1 MTGKADEDTEE
12 QAMGSRQLRRAE
24 SDRKMLRAALSLI
37 SRHGTV
43 GASMAQIGIDAGY
56 SRGLPVQRFGTK
68 LALLEAAIDAIEE
81 RFLRK
86 VTERT
91 ADKHGLAALAERISY
106 QIEAVQDMP
115 DAAIALYHLIV
126 DATGSIPELK
136 PRVTQLLEAY
146 RKNLRGFF
154 DQAARAGELR
164 EDIDIDTYVR
174 TISGTISGIS
184 IQSLIIDRES
194 GRLRDDARF
203 IASMFIRQVARNP
216 GEVVP

>member
-1 MTGKADEDTEE
+1 MTALAVETTEPTPRL
-12 QAMGSRQLRRAE
+12 RQLRREA
-24 SDRKMLRAALSLI
+24 SDRRMLRATLSLI

-43 GASMAQIGIDAGY
+43 GASMAQIGVDAGY

-86 VTERT
+86 VAERT
-91 ADKHGLAALAERISY
+91 ADKRGLAALAERISY

-126 DATGSIPELK
+126 DATGSMPELK
-136 PRVTQLLEAY
+136 PRVAELLESY

-154 DQAARAGELR
+154 DEAAELGELR
-164 EDIDIDTYVR
+164 DDIDIDTYVR
-174 TISGTISGIS
+174 TISGTISGVS
-184 IQSLIIDRES
+184 IQSLIVDREAP
-194 GRLRDDARF
+194 RLRDDARF
-203 IASMFIRQVARNP
+203 IAAMFIRQIARHP
-216 GEVVP
+216 DKTPS

>member
-1 MTGKADEDTEE
+1 MTGPAEAIAEPKL
-12 QAMGSRQLRRAE
+12 GSRQLRRAE
-24 SDRKMLRAALSLI
+24 SDRQMLRAALSLI

-56 SRGLPVQRFGTK
+56 SRGLPVERFGTK

-86 VTERT
+86 VAERT
-91 ADKHGLAALAERISY
+91 AGKRGLAALAERISY

-126 DATGSIPELK
+126 DATGSMPELK
-136 PRVTQLLEAY
+136 PRVSQLLEAY

-154 DQAARAGELR
+154 EEAAQLHELR
-164 EDIDIDTYVR
+164 DDIDIETYVR

-184 IQSLIIDRES
+184 IQSLIVDRES
-194 GRLRDDARF
+194 GRLRADAKF
-203 IASMFIRQVARNP
+203 IASMFVRQVARNP
-216 GEVVP
+216 DEAEL